1 MFTSHK
7 SRSSDEGNNYGKEGK
22 MVYIVSIDYNK
33 FEFMNGNTAIN
44 FAELALGSAVG
55 DVRVEITLKP
65 VPAPEITEEGD
76 DF

>member
-1 MFTSHK
+1 
-7 SRSSDEGNNYGKEGK
+7 

-33 FEFMNGNTAIN
+33 FEFINGNTAIN

-65 VPAPEITEEGD
+65 VPVDEKKGDEDD